1 MYQITIANGTER
13 QILHSDDPNST
24 QRIIAGKFKEYVGIT
39 PSMTLTISPQ
49 NACYDMLHDRYTT
62 IELKNTETGEIEFEG
77 YLLKSPES
85 MTSKGMLQK
94 KLTFEG
100 FLGYLNDSVQ
110 DYHNYT
116 DQDALPA
123 QFLQSLLYYH
133 NAMTE
138 ESKHIFLGMVNAG
151 QGGSKTTAYRSTL
164 SEIKENLTGRFG
176 GELRIRRVGE
186 EILLLD
192 YLAAATNGSTADT
205 IVMLG
210 HNLRSL
216 SVESDTAN
224 IVTRLMPLGAQ
235 LSDSGDS
242 AERLTIIDAVDP
254 DDGHTYKVPYIDD
267 PEAIARYG
275 VIVGTV
281 EFDDI
286 TVKENLVARG
296 KAYLAENNRVKKHYA
311 ASVLDISGK
320 GRIRCGNTYRF
331 RNKLM
336 GLDENLRLLGRTVD
350 ILKPYTPEVEIGDKT
365 VKITGITA
373 KTQHMIDYEI
383 PNQLSQTVQTAKNIA
398 SSMIEAATTGYVV
411 LRPNEILIMDTDDIE
426 TAHSVWRMN
435 SGGIGYSSTGYHGTY
450 GLAMTMNGQ
459 IVADFIAAGTMYADR
474 IRGGTLRMGGVDN
487 VNGVIEVADA
497 AGNTVCRF
505 DKDGANIF
513 GQVLTRDANGY
524 WIQVANGK
532 LLGGKDG
539 NTITEMDATTTV
551 TDTIDGQT
559 YTFHGLRIYAEAV
572 SFENCKHLG
581 VNNGSH
587 GYIGMTDTLSV
598 NVHTSTLENVAVLGS
613 DGVTLEYV
621 DLTYVDQVE
630 LSPSS
635 SIHVEKGLVTM

>member
-1 MYQITIANGTER
+1 MYQITIDNDGER
-13 QILHSDDPNST
+13 HIVHTDDPNST
-24 QRIIAGKFKEYVGIT
+24 QRIAAGKLKEYVGIT
-39 PSMTLTISPQ
+39 PSLVLTITPQ
-49 NACYDMLHDRYTT
+49 NACYNMLSDRNTLV
-62 IELKNTETGEIEFEG
+62 ELKNTETGEVEAEG

-85 MTSKGMLQK
+85 MTSKGTLQK

-116 DQDALPA
+116 DQDAQPA
-123 QFLQSLLYYH
+123 QFLQAVLDYH
-133 NAMTE
+133 NAVTE
-138 ESKHIFLGMVNAG
+138 ERKHIYLGMVNAG

-164 SEIKENLTGRFG
+164 EEIKENLINRFG
-176 GELRIRRVGE
+176 GELRVRRGADGR
-186 EILLLD
+186 LLLD
-192 YLAAATNGSTADT
+192 YLTAATNGSTADT

-216 SVESDTAN
+216 SIESDTAN
-224 IVTRLMPLGAQ
+224 IITRLMPLGAQ

-242 AERLTIIDAVDP
+242 AERLTITGAVDP
-254 DDGHTYKVPYIDD
+254 DDGHTYSVPYIDD
-267 PEAIARYG
+267 PDAIVRYG
-275 VIVGTV
+275 VIVGTA

-286 TVKENLVARG
+286 TEKENLVARG

-320 GRIRCGNTYRF
+320 GVIRCGDTYRF
-331 RNKLM
+331 RNPLM

-365 VKITGITA
+365 AKITSVTA
-373 KTQHMIDYEI
+373 QTQHLINYEL
-383 PNQLSQTVQTAKNIA
+383 PNQLSQVVVTAKNIA
-398 SSMIEAATTGYVV
+398 TNLIEAATTGYVV
-411 LRPNEILIMDTDDIE
+411 IRPNEILIMDTDDIE

-435 SGGIGYSSTGYHGTY
+435 QGGIGYSSNGYHGPY

-474 IRGGTLRMGGVDN
+474 IRGGTLRMGGTDN
-487 VNGVIEVADA
+487 VNGVIEVSDA
-497 AGNTVCRF
+497 SGNIVCRL
-505 DKDGANIF
+505 DQNGADIF

-551 TDTIDGQT
+551 TDIIDGQY

-598 NVHTSTLENVAVLGS
+598 NVHTATLENVAVLGS